1 MNKLKKS
8 NEMKTKRKN
17 PPKKLNE
24 IKNETNIF
32 LEYRLGR
39 VDFCLFYIL
48 FKKCLENLKANFLV
62 SEVFH
67 IKVIFNVLLTG
78 I

>member
-1 MNKLKKS
+1 MKQ
-8 NEMKTKRKN
+8 KTKQIKKYEKIEQNKN
-17 PPKKLNE
+17 ETLKPPKKLNE

-48 FKKCLENLKANFLV
+48 FKKCLGKL
-62 SEVFH
+62 
-67 IKVIFNVLLTG
+67 
-78 I
+78 